1 MSENEV
7 SPRYMGLIITG
18 LEQILYKVSSI
29 KPEVDNTGHIFI
41 SGPLTSAT
49 KYSVSIFNDMMT
61 MITVEYNNG
70 TKDVTAA
77 GEDRL
82 KREFPQLYKVVKS
95 LKDKIDNN
103 NL

>member
-7 SPRYMGLIITG
+7 SPRYMGLIMTG
-18 LEQILYKVSSI
+18 LEQILHKVSSI
-29 KPEVDNTGHIFI
+29 KPEVDSTGHIFI

-49 KYSVSIFNDMMT
+49 KYSISIFNDMMT
-61 MITVEYNNG
+61 MVTVEYTNG
-70 TKDVTAA
+70 IKDVTAA

-82 KREFPQLYKVVKS
+82 KTEFPQLYRIIKS

-103 NL
+103 SL

>member
-18 LEQILYKVSSI
+18 LEQILHKVSSI
-29 KPEVDNTGHIFI
+29 KLEVDSTGHIFI

-61 MITVEYNNG
+61 MITVEYTNG
-70 TKDVTAA
+70 IKDVTAA
-77 GEDRL
+77 GADRV
-82 KREFPQLYKVVKS
+82 KREFPQLYRIIKS